1 MSGGLY
7 ERLGV
12 KTYINA
18 ADSYTMI
25 GGSRMP
31 PEVVA
36 AMAEASRHF
45 VPLEELHLRVG
56 ARIAELTRN
65 EAAVVTSGAAAG
77 LTVATAACMTGTD
90 EKLVR
95 KLPTLEGIEKC
106 EVVIHRCQ
114 RNGFDMAIAQ
124 TGARLVEIGD
134 VESTFAW
141 QLEDA
146 IGPRTACVVYFT
158 SSQYDRGALPLA
170 DVIRIADARGV
181 PVVVDAAAQLPPVDN
196 LWRYT
201 RMGAS
206 LVIFSGGKTLFGPQ
220 SSGFVAGREALV
232 AACRLHVGAR
242 ISIGRPMKVGKEEL
256 AGLLAAVERYVALD
270 HEAVRAGHE
279 ALVGRLCAGLR
290 EAGYAASRQYPGPT
304 GQDYPLVRVD
314 LGEAPFSAE
323 RLAAALREGEPGVL
337 VALTWDRRDVLLNPL
352 HLRED
357 EAEVVITRMRAVMA
371 DALAEAAEL
380 PGTTGAARSP
390 DSNS

>member
-95 KLPTLEGIEKC
+95 RIPSLDGVEKR

-158 SSQYDRGALPLA
+158 STQYDRGALPLA
-170 DVIRIADARGV
+170 DVIRIAEARGV
-181 PVVVDAAAQLPPVDN
+181 PVVVDAAALQPPVGDRGRRRG
-196 LWRYT
+196 LA
-201 RMGAS
+201 GANEPHDERGIRGS
-206 LVIFSGGKTLFGPQ
+206 RRLP
-220 SSGFVAGREALV
+220 GRERCV
-232 AACRLHVGAR
+232 PGGRRFFGSRCRRKRTKRRSCKRLYFR
-242 ISIGRPMKVGKEEL
+242 RESI
-256 AGLLAAVERYVALD
+256 
-270 HEAVRAGHE
+270 
-279 ALVGRLCAGLR
+279 RL
-290 EAGYAASRQYPGPT
+290 Y
-304 GQDYPLVRVD
+304 
-314 LGEAPFSAE
+314 
-323 RLAAALREGEPGVL
+323 
-337 VALTWDRRDVLLNPL
+337 WK
-352 HLRED
+352 
-357 EAEVVITRMRAVMA
+357 
-371 DALAEAAEL
+371 
-380 PGTTGAARSP
+380 
-390 DSNS
+390 